1 MISIENNMTQE
12 MQKFYS
18 KLEEIIPGSDNSNSE
33 STIYL
38 TRVSMDGLGDF
49 HEYSTSDPKFYKYLE
64 YETFS
69 TLDDSKDYLERLLA
83 IEEGVENRT
92 NISWFIRLK
101 ENDKVIGTAR
111 LVNIDY
117 HRQSV
122 SWGYGISPKL
132 WGKGVVFEIQKILAE
147 YIFETLLLNRL
158 HGVARI
164 DNLLTVS
171 TLKAFGFKEEGV
183 QREAMRDFN
192 GVYYNTWLY
201 SMIKNEYFSTKDL
214 DVTTSKESGN
224 KNIVSSAEVDLV
236 IKGLSQD
243 EFEMNDEF
251 LLQDIPGWDSLVQM
265 QLISSLEEMCNIEI
279 SMKDI
284 LSMATIGAV
293 REVVVNSSISSE
305 IC

>member
-1 MISIENNMTQE
+1 MQE
-12 MQKFYS
+12 FYS
-18 KLEEIIPGSDNSNSE
+18 KLEEVIPGSDNSNSE
-33 STIYL
+33 LTIYL
-38 TRVSMDGLGDF
+38 TRVSMDGLVDF
-49 HEYSTSDPKFYKYLE
+49 HEYSTSDPIFYKYLE
-64 YETFS
+64 YEPFS
-69 TLDDSKDYLERLLA
+69 TLDDSKDYLKRLLA

-117 HRQSV
+117 HRQSA

-132 WGKGVVFEIQKILAE
+132 WGKGVVFEIQQILAE
-147 YIFETLLLNRL
+147 YIFETLSLNRL

-164 DNLLTVS
+164 DNLLTIS
-171 TLKAFGFKEEGV
+171 TLRAFGFKEEGV

-192 GVYYNTWLY
+192 DVYYNTWLY
-201 SMIKNEYFSTKDL
+201 SMLKSEYFSIKDL
-214 DVTTSKESGN
+214 DVATSTRNGDKVVISN
-224 KNIVSSAEVDLV
+224 TEVDLV

-243 EFEMNDEF
+243 EFEMNDEL
-251 LLQDIPGWDSLVQM
+251 LLQDIPGWDSLMQM
-265 QLISSLEEMCNIEI
+265 QLISSLEEICNIEF

-284 LSMATIGAV
+284 LSMSTIGEV
-293 REVVVNSSISSE
+293 RDVVANLSIGSE